1 MNPNETPTPTTT
13 TRYVE
18 HPARRRAWRAAQRNL
33 AWGIA
38 FLFAALSVI
47 SVAIF
52 IGGARAILPLFI
64 CMLSF
69 TALWVLARMKIFA
82 QRNGVFFSLA
92 IIALLGAFTA
102 LIEQATTHFS
112 GRRDAEPR
120 VATNVAVAPAVPQ
133 IPSLIEALRLD
144 PPDTTLPRAR
154 ATREVNATIGG
165 KTYRIN
171 RGDVFLFADE
181 KGGETTISAGEFLA
195 RVPSDS
201 MEVLAPAPAAP
212 AAKTASV
219 QPNDLEGVLEKKAND
234 EITQR
239 AQAEAMRRYPAL
251 SQRGSPE
258 NLDFVGTVKELKDR
272 NSDFL
277 ENPEWPLELAQ
288 LLARRNGW
296 KEMGVIE
303 EDDAPSAPS
312 VVESKI
318 APGTRVLAEPPI
330 PPTAPAGP
338 VIDPDIP
345 PPPQAPPTR

>member
-1 MNPNETPTPTTT
+1 VNPTETPTP

-18 HPARRRAWRAAQRNL
+18 HPGRRRAWRAAQRNL

-92 IIALLGAFTA
+92 IIALLGALAA
-102 LIEQATTHFS
+102 LIEQATAHFS
-112 GRRDAEPR
+112 GRRDVEPR
-120 VATNVAVAPAVPQ
+120 VATNVTVTPSVPQ
-133 IPSLIEALRLD
+133 TPSLIEALRLD
-144 PPDTTLPRAR
+144 PPDVTLPRAR
-154 ATREVNATIGG
+154 ATREVNTTIGG

-171 RGDVFLFADE
+171 RGDIFLFADE

-201 MEVLAPAPAAP
+201 MEVLAPAPAP
-212 AAKTASV
+212 AATKRTAAAPTDDV
-219 QPNDLEGVLEKKAND
+219 QGVLEKKAND

-239 AQAEAMRRYPAL
+239 AQAEAMRRFPAL

-258 NLDFVGTVKELKDR
+258 NLDFVSTVKELKDR
-272 NSDFL
+272 NSELLDD
-277 ENPEWPLELAQ
+277 PEWPLELAQ

-296 KEMGVIE
+296 KESGVI
-303 EDDAPSAPS
+303 EDDAPP

-330 PPTAPAGP
+330 PPDAPAGP

-345 PPPQAPPTR
+345 LPPQAPPGR